1 MSYEI
6 SYEGTSFDENVEELT
21 LNESYIY
28 KNYGISAK
36 SSINIPKT
44 RNDDSSSQKLIFID
58 SDEISEDY
66 KYPILKP
73 ASLISFDS
81 DVKEEMFE
89 KVSFRKFI
97 SEIEKNLFL
106 FEEKYKISFN
116 VKICY
121 QQDWEVEDLRNI
133 ILLIKF
139 NYIPFKEEL
148 KLWKKLSLFVREGLQ
163 ISEDFL
169 GSKEFIKYNKD
180 FYIKLDLT

>member
-6 SYEGTSFDENVEELT
+6 SYEGTSLDENVEELT

-73 ASLISFDS
+73 ASLISFDM

-116 VKICY
+116 VKISY

-148 KLWKKLSLFVREGLQ
+148 KLWKKLS
-163 ISEDFL
+163 
-169 GSKEFIKYNKD
+169 SKKVS
-180 FYIKLDLT
+180 